1 MLRPNDGVAIEPTL
15 GFTGGTPGAAGPP
28 GPAGTSFVA
37 GQDLSGSNV
46 AQNVIGIQ
54 NQPVLAQVPLV
65 NQELMF
71 NGVSWTP
78 GNLPGAGDSA
88 NALRMTTLEAAGV
101 PAHLRPAY
109 APLVRLEGDARPH
122 SAVCSVSSECGS
134 RTSAVLVSA
143 REAVRR
149 RSAGGMSS

>member
-1 MLRPNDGVAIEPTL
+1 MKCQVCGSETDGLTTAV
-15 GFTGGTPGAAGPP
+15 
-28 GPAGTSFVA
+28 
-37 GQDLSGSNV
+37 
-46 AQNVIGIQ
+46 
-54 NQPVLAQVPLV
+54 
-65 NQELMF
+65 
-71 NGVSWTP
+71 
-78 GNLPGAGDSA
+78 
-88 NALRMTTLEAAGV
+88 MTTLEAAGV

-143 REAVRR
+143 GEAVRR